1 MTGVRGHLAVQLAA
15 NSNML
20 DTNKK
25 EALPLSGGASP
36 ALCEVT
42 VLRVAEHG
50 AVACKTISPTHTVAY
65 KAGMWQ
71 SVERKP
77 VSGIEELSAL
87 LSALEGDKDVFVVR
101 GQLKADHN
109 GAELVQRFKAEGRPE
124 YEALRSRALSR
135 DVYENFT
142 LRRAE
147 YLEPTDRRWMLVD
160 IDKLDVP
167 EGMSPIGEDAVEYA
181 VSLLGAEFSGVS
193 HHFQF
198 SSSARADNPQIK
210 LHLWFWLDRPVSNE
224 ELRRWGKGRK
234 GLVDSALYTSVQPHF
249 TATPIFKKMADPLA
263 NQRSGLVVKAVGA
276 VALEVPPEPAVEPA
290 PVRSASTGA
299 GDAER
304 WLAFI
309 GDPEYGVFEPARQ
322 ATWEYA
328 RDHGRDGSDAFLE
341 RVYEAIRAAP
351 GERPASRIEQHCR
364 DAKRAMDG
372 ALAKAPAR
380 RGAVAMAAGPVT
392 AQLSAEAGRAQLQE
406 HLESFWTNPRD
417 MAIRVTAGT
426 GKTSM
431 AAALIG
437 AQIRPEQVVHW
448 FVPTLRLGEE
458 TAALLRKANPTLSVR
473 VIEGRNEKNCA
484 FIEKTKA
491 AGAAGL
497 PVEKTC
503 CDSRSTEEDEETALK
518 KVFVCPVKSAGQC
531 VYYKQ
536 FEAPAQIYIFAH
548 QHIVLPKRRQLPAA
562 DVIVVDEDFHSHLVR
577 TRRIDLGDLAL
588 DQSLA
593 DISFALTGDRPLL
606 AHLRMA
612 GVTAEALVRR
622 AAILRND
629 WHDQW
634 INLDFSTADFSNFS
648 KLSPVYHLLRELADE
663 LNLMAADGISPL
675 RTVSHRVRRRGGYV
689 FVARRNDHRL
699 TAPTLILDATA
710 DRQILSLIKPGIE
723 FHKIDVKRNARVF
736 QITDHRMSKSALT
749 GRNSASMKARVQI
762 AVDRLTERYETGLV
776 VTYKKFKETL
786 TVPEGWSV
794 EHFGN
799 LRGIDGYK
807 HYPVIV
813 VIGANTPPIANCE
826 LTAGALIGDD
836 DMALHLTDGETTE
849 ELRPYLGQAV
859 GVSVRVHPDPFV
871 QALVEQSREGE
882 GIQAVDRLRL
892 VGRATPGDVFILSSV
907 PLPGLEVTE
916 LTTLK
921 NLMAGGSTEERLLDR
936 FGGLLPLSAKWL
948 ASTAPEMFPSASA
961 AKHWVEDLRS
971 DLPTGTYRIKGQ
983 RGASPTRYI
992 SRRAVA
998 DPRGMLERLV
1008 GALSAFTPREVNEP
1022 TTAIISPIARGG
1034 SFLRPNRQEPPGFV
1048 THAIRSAGERR
1059 RHRVLAVAAKFDPN
1073 GRQYRC
1079 AA

>member
-1 MTGVRGHLAVQLAA
+1 
-15 NSNML
+15 ML
-20 DTNKK
+20 DTNRK

-42 VLRVAEHG
+42 VLRVAERG

-87 LSALEGDKDVFVVR
+87 LSALEGDKDAFIVR

-109 GAELVQRFKAEGRPE
+109 GAELVQRFKADGRPE

-147 YLEPTDRRWMLVD
+147 YLEPTARRWMLVD

-210 LHLWFWLDRPVSNE
+210 LHFWFWLDRPVSNE
-224 ELRRWGKGRK
+224 ELRRWSKGHK

-263 NQRSGLVVKAVGA
+263 NQRSGLVVKAAGA
-276 VALEVPPEPAVEPA
+276 VALEVPPEPVVEPA
-290 PVRSASTGA
+290 PVRSASPGG

-304 WLAFI
+304 WLGRI
-309 GDPEYGVFEPARQ
+309 GDPEYGIYDPVRQ
-322 ATWEYA
+322 ATWEYS

-351 GERPASRIEQHCR
+351 GERSASQIERHCR
-364 DAKRAMDG
+364 DAKRLMDG
-372 ALAKAPAR
+372 ALAKPAAR
-380 RGAVAMAAGPVT
+380 RGAVAMASGPVT
-392 AQLSAEAGRAQLQE
+392 VQLSAMAGRAQLQE
-406 HLESFWTNPRD
+406 HLESFWANPRD

-431 AAALIG
+431 TAALIG
-437 AQIRPEQVVHW
+437 AQIQPGQIVHW

-458 TAALLRKANPTLSVR
+458 TAVLLRNANPTLSVR
-473 VIEGRNEKNCA
+473 VVEGRNEDNCV

-503 CDSRSTEEDEETALK
+503 CDSRSNEEDEETPLK

-531 VYYKQ
+531 VYYQQ
-536 FEAPAQIYIFAH
+536 FETRAQIYIFAH

-588 DQSLA
+588 DQSLSE
-593 DISFALTGDRPLL
+593 ISFALTGDKPLL
-606 AHLRMA
+606 KYLRMV
-612 GVTAEALVRR
+612 GVTAETLVRR
-622 AAILRND
+622 AAILRKD
-629 WHDQW
+629 WQDQW
-634 INLDFSTADFSNFS
+634 INLDFSNTDFN
-648 KLSPVYHLLRELADE
+648 KIGRLSPVYHLLRELADE
-663 LNLMAADGISPL
+663 LSLIAADGITPQ
-675 RTVSHRVRRRGGYV
+675 RGVSHRVRRRGGFV
-689 FVARRNDHRL
+689 FVARRNEHRL

-710 DRQILSLIKPGIE
+710 DRRILGLIKPGIE
-723 FHKIDVKRNARVF
+723 FHEIDVKRNARVV

-749 GRNSASMKARVQI
+749 GRDSADLSVRVQAAI
-762 AVDRLTERYETGLV
+762 ERLAQQYASGLL
-776 VTYKKFKETL
+776 VTYKKFREML
-786 TVPEGWSV
+786 TVPDGWSV

-813 VIGANTPPIANCE
+813 VIGANTPPIASCE
-826 LTAGALIGDD
+826 LTAGALIGNNDIT
-836 DMALHLTDGETTE
+836 LKLTNGETTE
-849 ELRPYLGQAV
+849 ELRRYLGQEV
-859 GVSVRVHPDPFV
+859 GVLVRVHPDPFV

-882 GIQAVDRLRL
+882 GVQAVDRLRL
-892 VGRATPGDVFILSSV
+892 VGRATAGDVFIISSV

-921 NLMAGGSTEERLLDR
+921 NLIAGGSMEERLLDR
-936 FGGLLPLSAKWL
+936 FGGLLPLGAKWL
-948 ASTAPEMFPSASA
+948 ASQAPEMFTSESA

-971 DLPTGTYRIKGQ
+971 ELPSGTYRVKGQ

-992 SRRAVA
+992 SRRALA
-998 DPRGMLERLV
+998 DPRATLERLV
-1008 GALSAFTPREVNEP
+1008 GTLSAFTPSEVNEP
-1022 TTAIISPIARGG
+1022 PTAIISYIAQGG
-1034 SFLRPNRQEPPGFV
+1034 SFPWANRQEMPGFIA
-1048 THAIRSAGERR
+1048 HAIRSAEERR
-1059 RHRVLAVAAKFDPN
+1059 RHRVLAVASRFAPN
-1073 GRQYRC
+1073 GPQYRC